1 MARALVR
8 ARAEIDERE
17 LVHHR
22 RGTGAAGGVALLDRP
37 PADAPPPSPPS
48 RPRRATD
55 DPDPSPASGDGV
67 SPTRVAP
74 SYSTRRNINPA
85 GRRRRIALL
94 GFVVLLVLGMIA
106 AALLLAPGHARVPN
120 LHGMT
125 RGRVNT
131 VLRRAGLKA
140 TFAHQYSG
148 AREGTAVGQ
157 SPRRGTRVKD
167 GSDVTVTLS
176 AGPAPVTVPSVVGR
190 TSSDAVQAL
199 DGDKLHPV
207 VDQVPAPGVPTGQ
220 VTGESPAAG
229 SRLRPGSTVTVSAA
243 EAPRWR
249 SLTAF
254 SGLARTSSVPF
265 RIRGSH
271 WRMVYDMSYR
281 GTCALILFCS
291 GPNATVTNVHTSQ
304 TVQQFS
310 LDEGTGRI
318 WTFSSGP
325 GVYQITIT
333 PGSDNAHF
341 TVQVQDRY

>member
-1 MARALVR
+1 
-8 ARAEIDERE
+8 
-17 LVHHR
+17 
-22 RGTGAAGGVALLDRP
+22 
-37 PADAPPPSPPS
+37 
-48 RPRRATD
+48 
-55 DPDPSPASGDGV
+55 
-67 SPTRVAP
+67 
-74 SYSTRRNINPA
+74 
-85 GRRRRIALL
+85 
-94 GFVVLLVLGMIA
+94 
-106 AALLLAPGHARVPN
+106 
-120 LHGMT
+120 MT

-131 VLRRAGLKA
+131 VLHRAGLKA
-140 TFAHQYSG
+140 TFAHRYSG
-148 AREGTAVGQ
+148 AHEGTTIGQ

-167 GSDVTVTLS
+167 GSNVMVTLS
-176 AGPAPVTVPSVVGR
+176 AGPAPVTVPSVVGQ
-190 TSSDAVQAL
+190 SSSNAVQAL
-199 DGDKLHPV
+199 DGVKLHPV

-220 VTGESPAAG
+220 VTRESPAAG

-243 EAPRWR
+243 EAPQWR

-271 WRMVYDMSYR
+271 WRMVYDMGYG

-291 GPNATVTNVHTSQ
+291 GPNATVTNVHTGQ

-310 LDEGTGRI
+310 LDEGTSRI
-318 WTFSSGP
+318 WTFTSGP

>member
-1 MARALVR
+1 V
-8 ARAEIDERE
+8 
-17 LVHHR
+17 
-22 RGTGAAGGVALLDRP
+22 AA
-37 PADAPPPSPPS
+37 
-48 RPRRATD
+48 
-55 DPDPSPASGDGV
+55 
-67 SPTRVAP
+67 
-74 SYSTRRNINPA
+74 
-85 GRRRRIALL
+85 
-94 GFVVLLVLGMIA
+94 F
-106 AALLLAPGHARVPN
+106 LLAPGHARVPN

-131 VLRRAGLKA
+131 VLRRAGLNAAFTHK
-140 TFAHQYSG
+140 YSG
-148 AREGTAVGQ
+148 ARKGTVIGQ

-199 DGDKLHPV
+199 HGVKLHAI

-220 VTGESPAAG
+220 VTRESPAAG
-229 SRLRPGSTVTVSAA
+229 SKLLPGATVTVSAA

-249 SLTAF
+249 SRTGF

-265 RIRGSH
+265 TIRGSH
-271 WRMVYDMSYR
+271 WRMVYDMGYR
-281 GTCALILFCS
+281 GTCALIFFCS
-291 GPNATVTNVHTSQ
+291 GPNATVTNVHTGQ
-304 TVQQFS
+304 PVQQFS

-325 GVYQITIT
+325 GVYQITIS

-341 TVQVQDRY
+341 TVQVQDHY